1 MTAGRTGGARR
12 DVVRRALP
20 FLFPLFWVVWLF
32 ATVTPGYALFLLA
45 AVLLHE
51 CGHLCAFFLCREP
64 LPRLFG
70 REFGF
75 SLVPRTPFL
84 SFRHEIIICAAGPG
98 FNLLAA
104 ACLLPAL
111 RGGGA
116 TEANFCFFAVQ
127 LFTALFNLLPIRGFD
142 GGRVFS
148 ALSALCL
155 PPRAAACLAGAV
167 SLACLLLLYFTGAF
181 LFFLAGGSGEL
192 LLLSL
197 FLLYGEARRF
207 PRLFEHSGDFGR
219 KRKDS

>member
-1 MTAGRTGGARR
+1 MRAARKGGVWRAPA
-12 DVVRRALP
+12 RRALP
-20 FLFPLFWVVWLF
+20 FLFPLFWGVWLF
-32 ATVTPGYALFLLA
+32 RTVTPGYALFLLA

-64 LPRLFG
+64 LPRLRG

-116 TEANFCFFAVQ
+116 PTANFCFFAVQ
-127 LFTALFNLLPIRGFD
+127 LFTALFNLLPIHGFD

-148 ALSALCL
+148 ALASLLL
-155 PPRAAACLAGAV
+155 PARAAAILTEGV
-167 SLACLLLLYFTGAF
+167 SLAFLLFLYFTGAY

-192 LLLSL
+192 LLLAL
-197 FLLYGEARRF
+197 FLLWGEGRRV
-207 PRLFEHSGDFGR
+207 PRLFEIS
-219 KRKDS
+219 